1 MVNSKTH
8 WATKVSLFMANYERN
23 LRIEANIRRKKRW
36 RRWQSLQKNEK
47 KDAEAKEKGN
57 RVMLSIKDLVFK
69 KWLVKKLVDYYVE
82 LYTIEEIIFINVVK
96 LKLPT
101 TMKIYLVVNMSQV
114 VKYRKSVKE
123 QKIKKPKLINITN
136 FI

>member
-1 MVNSKTH
+1 M
-8 WATKVSLFMANYERN
+8 
-23 LRIEANIRRKKRW
+23 
-36 RRWQSLQKNEK
+36 
-47 KDAEAKEKGN
+47 
-57 RVMLSIKDLVFK
+57 
-69 KWLVKKLVDYYVE
+69 E

>member
-1 MVNSKTH
+1 M
-8 WATKVSLFMANYERN
+8 
-23 LRIEANIRRKKRW
+23 
-36 RRWQSLQKNEK
+36 
-47 KDAEAKEKGN
+47 
-57 RVMLSIKDLVFK
+57 
-69 KWLVKKLVDYYVE
+69 E

-114 VKYRKSVKE
+114 VKYRKLVKE